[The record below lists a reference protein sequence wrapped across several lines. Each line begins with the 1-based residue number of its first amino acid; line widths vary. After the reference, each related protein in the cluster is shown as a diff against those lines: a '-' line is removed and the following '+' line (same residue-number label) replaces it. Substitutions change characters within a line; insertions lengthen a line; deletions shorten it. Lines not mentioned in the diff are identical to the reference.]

1 MNGVEVTETELH
13 AFIDGQLDD
22 VRTQHV
28 AGLLEA
34 DPELRARTE
43 RYRADREMLCQVYA
57 PLIEEKLPPR
67 LVQLLAQP
75 APPRQ
80 TVGPWFAAA
89 GFAVAAAA
97 LLIAWLDTGT
107 ALGDPLLAEAVA
119 VRDGAVA
126 PERRLE
132 ATLAPEARDPVLAK
146 ALDTSVT
153 VPDFGREGYKLAG
166 AGIYPDRASGHAI
179 ELEYRN
185 GEGRL
190 LTVYLHRPTGA
201 LRYSVMPQ
209 PPGMHACISETAE
222 MSAVMIGEMSE
233 QEMLRTATLAYPAL
247 KI

>member
-1 MNGVEVTETELH
+1 MNRVDITETELH

-22 VRTQHV
+22 VRAQHV

-34 DPELRARTE
+34 DPELRACTE

-67 LVQLLAQP
+67 LVRLLAQP

-80 TVGPWFAAA
+80 TIGPWFAAA
-89 GFAVAAAA
+89 GFAAAAAA

-107 ALGDPLLAEAVA
+107 ALGDPLLAEAIA

-132 ATLAPEARDPVLAK
+132 ATLTADARDAALAK
-146 ALDTSVT
+146 ALDVT
-153 VPDFGREGYKLAG
+153 VSVPDLGGSGYKLAG
-166 AGIYPDRASGHAI
+166 AAIYPDRARGHAV
-179 ELEYRN
+179 ELDYRN
-185 GEGRL
+185 GDGRL

-201 LRYSVMPQ
+201 ERYEVLPQ
-209 PPGMHACISETAE
+209 PSGKHACISETAE
-222 MSAVMIGEMSE
+222 LSAVMIGEMSE
-233 QEMLRTATLAYPAL
+233 QEMLRTAQLAYSAL